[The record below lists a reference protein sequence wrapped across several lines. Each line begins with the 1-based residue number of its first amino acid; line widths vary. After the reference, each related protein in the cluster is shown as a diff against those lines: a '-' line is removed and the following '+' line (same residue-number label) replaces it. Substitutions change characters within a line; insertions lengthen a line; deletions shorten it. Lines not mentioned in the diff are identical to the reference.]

1 MAYGLIAVGLC
12 YLCRLYVDCRAKKYQ
27 LLINLFR
34 LKPPLNS
41 TLQGKNKDN
50 QERIYKGFKGN
61 KCGVKTGNGK
71 SRNVEGLSALSVY
84 TPHSQ

>member
-50 QERIYKGFKGN
+50 QERTYKGLTGAKWA
-61 KCGVKTGNGK
+61 VKTCNGK
-71 SRNVEGLSALSVY
+71 SRNVDGLSALSVY
-84 TPHSQ
+84 TPQSR

>member
-1 MAYGLIAVGLC
+1 MTYGLIAVGLC

-27 LLINLFR
+27 ILINLFR

-41 TLQGKNKDN
+41 TLPGKNKDN
-50 QERIYKGFKGN
+50 QESIYKGLRRDN
-61 KCGVKTGNGK
+61 WAVRTGNGK

-84 TPHSQ
+84 TPQSR